1 MIIKDFEIKK
11 FINKKKIF
19 LIYGVNEGLK
29 EDLISEIFQAVPK
42 ENITKYEEK
51 EVLNNSEN
59 FYNEILSGSFFEDQK
74 IILINNISDKF
85 KNEIEIIISKK
96 INDITLILIS
106 NILEKKS
113 KIRNLFEK
121 EPELICI
128 PVYKDDNRTLLNI
141 GYSFFKSKNINISA
155 ESINLIVERASED
168 RKNLKNELLKI
179 ENFVGNKK
187 KVNIE
192 DLIKLT
198 NLTENHSI
206 NKVVDLALAKDTK
219 QALRTL
225 NENIFSSDDVIIII
239 RTFLI
244 KSKRLLKLTKEF
256 EINKNLDQTISTFRP
271 PIFWKEK
278 DIVKRQIKIWT
289 NQNIRKL
296 IQKINKIELQLKKNA
311 ESSTNIIRNFIIEQ
325 ANKSNN

>member
-141 GYSFFKSKNINISA
+141 GYSFFVIRFFFKC
-155 ESINLIVERASED
+155 
-168 RKNLKNELLKI
+168 I
-179 ENFVGNKK
+179 EVRRLHGHA
-187 KVNIE
+187 I
-192 DLIKLT
+192 D
-198 NLTENHSI
+198 
-206 NKVVDLALAKDTK
+206 
-219 QALRTL
+219 
-225 NENIFSSDDVIIII
+225 
-239 RTFLI
+239 TFLFPG
-244 KSKRLLKLTKEF
+244 EAA
-256 EINKNLDQTISTFRP
+256 P
-271 PIFWKEK
+271 
-278 DIVKRQIKIWT
+278 
-289 NQNIRKL
+289 
-296 IQKINKIELQLKKNA
+296 
-311 ESSTNIIRNFIIEQ
+311 
-325 ANKSNN
+325 